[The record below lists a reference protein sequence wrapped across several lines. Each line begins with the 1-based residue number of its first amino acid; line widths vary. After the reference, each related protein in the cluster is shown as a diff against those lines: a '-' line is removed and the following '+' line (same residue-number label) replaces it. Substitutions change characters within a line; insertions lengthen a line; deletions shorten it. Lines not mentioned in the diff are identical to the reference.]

1 MLRVSIIILSFSI
14 LACSSDRPAPVAP
27 AGKATCALCDFLGS
41 LGETTSP
48 IADGQGAANEAE
60 ADSTSSDDETDSTS
74 PEVVAFADA
83 NLERA
88 VRRALKKLEGPLTVA
103 DLDSLVRIDA
113 EEQGIKSLAGIEYC
127 SALDTLR
134 LLGNQI
140 EDLSALSGLPSLTFL
155 NLADNSVKDIS
166 ALSSL
171 TGLKWLSLWNNA
183 IEDISPLSELA
194 KLTYLNLGSNQI
206 EDISPLSGMVKLR
219 SLNLADNKVVDVSA
233 LDGLTKLDYLGLLD
247 NPIKRGDL
255 VQQVP
260 TLIERYI
267 TISLGRPGSQTEL
280 GRPGSQTE
288 PCTYPEGA
296 LLYTAGTQ
304 ISPLVLPE
312 LQSEHGTLTPSV
324 LGLPPGLSFNPDTRT
339 VYGTPT
345 SGTPTFSILSIQ
357 SRCGTSHLVA
367 YVGSI
372 GGIQL
377 QGQGYWM
384 VIRP

>member
-27 AGKATCALCDFLGS
+27 AGKATCVLCDFLGDDRF
-41 LGETTSP
+41 TV
-48 IADGQGAANEAE
+48 ADGQGAANEAE
-60 ADSTSSDDETDSTS
+60 ADSTSSNDKTDSTS
-74 PEVVAFADA
+74 PDDEPEVVAFADA
-83 NLERA
+83 NLER
-88 VRRALKKLEGPLTVA
+88 VIRRALKKLEGPLTVA
-103 DLDSLVRIDA
+103 DLASLVRIDA

-134 LLGNQI
+134 LWGNEI
-140 EDLSALSGLPSLTFL
+140 EDLSPLSGLPSLTFL
-155 NLADNSVKDIS
+155 NLADNQIKDIS

-171 TGLKWLSLWNNA
+171 TGLKWLSLWNND

-219 SLNLADNKVVDVSA
+219 SLNLAANKVVDVSA

-280 GRPGSQTE
+280 GRPGSQSE

-345 SGTPTFSILSIQ
+345 DYIVSTQ

-372 GGIQL
+372 GGVQL
-377 QGQGYWM
+377 EGQGYWM